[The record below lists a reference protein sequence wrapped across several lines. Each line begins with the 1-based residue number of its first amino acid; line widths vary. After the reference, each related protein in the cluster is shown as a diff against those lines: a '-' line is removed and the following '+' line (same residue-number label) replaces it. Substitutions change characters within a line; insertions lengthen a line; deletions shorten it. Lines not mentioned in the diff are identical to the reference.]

1 MLEAAMVA
9 LQTLLQPM
17 HFGYLMLGVL
27 VGIIVGPIP
36 GVGGLVGLTLLLPLT
51 YGLDPAAGLAMLI
64 GVGSVNNTS
73 DTFPAILMGIP
84 GSSGSQATMLDGY
97 PLAKQGQAARALSA
111 SFMASM
117 IGGIIGALALTA
129 VLPIARP
136 LVLAFGTPELLMLT
150 FLGLCTVGVLSG
162 SSPMRGLIAAALGLL
177 LGSVGQ
183 VQIATGT
190 RFTFGLDYLFD
201 GFPLVV
207 LAMGLFAL
215 PEMVDILARGGAISG
230 KSFDLGKGWAQ
241 GFRDIVIHWRIVL
254 RHSLMGAGVGAI
266 PGMGSSLADWLNYGY
281 VVHTAKDRS
290 KFGKGDIRG
299 IIAPESANN
308 AKEGGNLIPT
318 LLFGV
323 PGGAGMAII
332 LAAMVVLGVQPG
344 PRLLDSNMSLVFV
357 VIWSLAISNV
367 LATGIC
373 IALCKPIARL
383 TLMPFNLI
391 FPVVFILI
399 VIGSYQATRH
409 VGDLVALAGF
419 GVLGWGMRYVSL
431 PRPPLLIGFIL
442 APLIEGDLWVTVS
455 RYGFDWLM
463 RPGVIAIGLFIAGLF
478 ALSLRRRTAVV
489 STEAPATV
497 ENAS

>member
-1 MLEAAMVA
+1 MLAAALDA
-9 LQTLLQPM
+9 LQIILQPM
-17 HFGYLMLGVL
+17 HFGYLMIGVA

-84 GSSGSQATMLDGY
+84 GSSGSQATMMDGY

-117 IGGIIGALALTA
+117 IGGLVGALVLTA

-136 LVLAFGTPELLMLT
+136 LILAFGTPELLMLT

-162 SSPMRGLIAAALGLL
+162 KSPLKGLLAAALGLL

-183 VQIATGT
+183 VAIAAGT
-190 RFTFGLDYLFD
+190 RFTFGVDYLFD

-215 PEMVDILARGGAISG
+215 PEMVDILSRGGAISNAPF
-230 KSFDLGKGWAQ
+230 SLGSGWAE
-241 GFRDIVIHWRIVL
+241 GFKDIVRHWKIVL
-254 RHSLMGAGVGAI
+254 RHSVMGAAVGAI

-281 VVHTAKDRS
+281 VVHAAKDRS

-344 PRLLDSNMSLVFV
+344 PKLLENNLSLVFV

-383 TLMPFNLI
+383 TLLPFPLI

-399 VIGSYQATRH
+399 VIGSYQATRS
-409 VGDLVALAGF
+409 VGDLWAMAAF
-419 GVLGWGMRYVSL
+419 GVLGWAMRRASI

-442 APLIEGDLWVTVS
+442 APLIEGDLWITVS
-455 RYGFDWLM
+455 RYGMDWLL
-463 RPGVIAIGLFIAGLF
+463 RPGVICIALFMLGLFL
-478 ALSLRRRTAVV
+478 LSLRRR
-489 STEAPATV
+489 EASAEDVAKEAIT
-497 ENAS
+497 